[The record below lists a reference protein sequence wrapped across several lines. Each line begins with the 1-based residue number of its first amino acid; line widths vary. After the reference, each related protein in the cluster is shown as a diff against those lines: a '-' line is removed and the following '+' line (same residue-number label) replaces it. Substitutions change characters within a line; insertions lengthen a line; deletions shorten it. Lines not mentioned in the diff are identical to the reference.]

1 MTRDDDATKRD
12 GTLEGIAGRGVGS
25 PERDD
30 GGGEREDTTANDRSG
45 RVDGVV
51 RANA

>member
-30 GGGEREDTTANDRSG
+30 GGGEREDTSADDRSG
-45 RVDGVV
+45 RVEGAV